1 MTTREAAINA
11 ATSYF
16 DAGEF
21 KADLTESVAVRTSS
35 REEEHQGDLMRYL
48 DKLMRSRFEAMGFT
62 VEIHPN
68 PLLDRARFLVAK
80 RVEDPKLP
88 TLFCYGHGDT
98 VPGEEGQWN
107 EDRDPWSLSV
117 AHEASGERWYG
128 RGTADNKAQ
137 HVINMEAMR
146 RVINTRGRLGYN
158 VTFLIEMA
166 EEMGS
171 PGLAEFCAAN
181 REMLS
186 ADLLIASDGPRFSTD
201 GPDIKLG
208 TRGGLNLRFRL
219 EYREGGHHSGN
230 WGGLLANP
238 AIVLMHALTT
248 LVSRTGEVLHPGLKP
263 THIKNSVRDA
273 LSKVTVKSGPD
284 DPKIDPWWGE
294 PGLSGAEKV
303 FGWNTFEV
311 LSFITGDPE
320 KPQNA
325 VPPFAEA
332 ICQIRFVVDTDPDT
346 FLPLIRQHLKD
357 QGFDRITVEPAR
369 MSMLRAS
376 RLDPEHPAV
385 AWAVKSMESTTGKNV
400 TVIPNA
406 GGSLPNDVFL
416 NIIGMPTIWVP
427 HSYTGCSQHAPNEHV
442 LPFLMKEGLEMMT
455 GLFWDLGDGFPASES
470 IKPF

>member
-1 MTTREAAINA
+1 MTTRSAAIEAAA
-11 ATSYF
+11 KSF
-16 DAGEF
+16 EDGSF
-21 KADLTESVAVRTSS
+21 QKDLTALVAVQTSS
-35 REEEHQGDLMRYL
+35 REEEHRPDLTRYL
-48 DKLMRSRFEAMGFT
+48 ETEMRKRFEAMGFA
-62 VEIHPN
+62 VDIHPN
-68 PLLDRARFLVAK
+68 EMLDRAPFLVAK
-80 RVEDPKLP
+80 RIEDPSLP

-98 VPGEEGQWN
+98 VPGEEGRWN
-107 EDRDPWSLSV
+107 EDRDPWTLDV
-117 AHEASGERWYG
+117 AQPPSGPRWYG

-137 HVINMEAMR
+137 HAINMEAMR
-146 RVINTRGRLGYN
+146 HVIDTRGRLGYN
-158 VTFLIEMA
+158 ATFLIEMA

-171 PGLAEFCAAN
+171 PGLYEFCRDN
-181 REMLS
+181 RDMLA

-201 GPDIKLG
+201 APDIKLG

-248 LVSRTGEVLHPGLKP
+248 LVSRTGEILHPGLKP
-263 THIKNSVRDA
+263 AHIKNSVRDA
-273 LSKVTVKSGPD
+273 LAKVTVTSGPD
-284 DPKIDPWWGE
+284 DPEIDPWWGE
-294 PGLSGAEKV
+294 PGLSSAEKV

-311 LSFITGDPE
+311 LSFIAGDPE

-346 FLPLIRQHLKD
+346 FLPLIQQHLKD
-357 QGFDRITVEPAR
+357 NGFDGITVEPAR

-385 AWAVKSMESTTGKNV
+385 AWAVTSIEKTTGKPV

-406 GGSLPNDVFL
+406 GGSLPNDIFL
-416 NIIGMPTIWVP
+416 NTIGMPTLWVP

-442 LPFLMKEGLEMMT
+442 LPHLMKEGLEMMT
-455 GLFWDLGDGFPASES
+455 GLFWDLGDGFP
-470 IKPF
+470 

>member
-1 MTTREAAINA
+1 MSTRETAIKAAA
-11 ATSYF
+11 AYF
-16 DAGEF
+16 DEGGF
-21 KADLTESVAVRTSS
+21 KTDLAEQVAIPTSS
-35 REEEHQGDLMRYL
+35 REEDHRVDILRYLDLMRA
-48 DKLMRSRFEAMGFT
+48 RFEAMGFG

-68 PLLDRARFLVAK
+68 PALERAPFLVAK
-80 RVEDPKLP
+80 RIEDPALT

-98 VPGEEGQWN
+98 VPGEEGRWS

-117 AHEASGERWYG
+117 AKTSSGERWYG
-128 RGTADNKAQ
+128 RGTADNKSQ
-137 HVINMEAMR
+137 HAINMEAMR
-146 RVINTRGRLGYN
+146 HVIETRGHLGYN
-158 VTFLIEMA
+158 VTFLIETA

-171 PGLAEFCAAN
+171 AGLSDFCRKN
-181 REMLS
+181 RDMLA

-208 TRGGLNLRFRL
+208 TRGGLNIRFRL

-248 LVSRTGEVLHPGLKP
+248 LVSRNGQILHPGLKP
-263 THIKNSVRDA
+263 DRIKNSVREA
-273 LSKVTVKSGPD
+273 LGNITVSSGPS
-284 DPKIDPWWGE
+284 DPQIDPWWGE

-320 KPQNA
+320 SPQNA

-346 FLPLIRQHLKD
+346 FLPLIRKHLED
-357 QGFDRITVEPAR
+357 EGFEGITVEPAR
-369 MSMLRAS
+369 MFMLRAS

-385 AWAVKSMESTTGKNV
+385 GWAVKSMERTTRKPV

-406 GGSLPNDVFL
+406 GGSLPNGVFL
-416 NIIGMPTIWVP
+416 NIIGMPTLWVP
-427 HSYTGCSQHAPNEHV
+427 HSYTGCSQHAPDEHV
-442 LPFLMKEGLEMMT
+442 LPHLMKEGLEMMT
-455 GLFWDLGDGFPASES
+455 GLFWDLGDGFP
-470 IKPF
+470 